1 MESIRYYY
9 GARYK
14 VAQVPMLL
22 DENNEFCGVC
32 GDFKPISN
40 TPRVT
45 ICSIYNNETNEVA
58 FGVARCSHRDQF
70 VKSVGRDLSYYRA
83 NESPYKVVK
92 IGENRVSDVFMTN
105 AMDIESEVESQS
117 APITVAKSNFTPVEG
132 VPIF

>member
-1 MESIRYYY
+1 MRKERFYY
-9 GARYK
+9 GRPWSIAS
-14 VAQVPMLL
+14 VDFVVNSDFQA
-22 DENNEFCGVC
+22 CGEGVVTKT
-32 GDFKPISN
+32 KPLS
-40 TPRVT
+40 RVT
-45 ICSIYNNETNEVA
+45 ICGIYDTEKNTMS

>member
-58 FGVARCSHRDQF
+58 FGVARCSKCDEF
-70 VKSVGRDLSYYRA
+70 VKKIGRETALERA
-83 NESPYKVVK
+83 KNAPYKTISVTDKRCLNGLVMEEFRR
-92 IGENRVSDVFMTN
+92 IENEIYDMHY
-105 AMDIESEVESQS
+105 
-117 APITVAKSNFTPVEG
+117 PIKVNG
-132 VPIF
+132 